1 MARGAA
7 HRRRVDQHRRAL
19 RGVKG
24 GGESPPARQA
34 QHEVEDLLAQGSK
47 PKRGAKG
54 VETERRDNSAWLR
67 RVYGRVADILLPVLD
82 LDGDQDA
89 RIDRAAQQVERVQS
103 DEYEWYVL

>member
-1 MARGAA
+1 MIWIPKPIELEFEKIMCPFLQIAKKRY
-7 HRRRVDQHRRAL
+7 L
-19 RGVKG
+19 Y
-24 GGESPPARQA
+24 
-34 QHEVEDLLAQGSK
+34 VEWEPGSK